1 MFLYHTDLLVYF
13 DILLFGAMDDT
24 AALASKKGI
33 IITAVIAAG
42 IIGTSMLIW
51 LLPQHSP
58 SNGVNI
64 TDKEGAVADAA
75 NLPADN
81 LSFVYTQHNF
91 ATTDVENSFDKW
103 TKGEISTNDMNAA
116 ISTARSQLDA
126 LRKRVDTPG
135 VPQPWQE
142 SYSLYSQAL
151 AKSSSYLDEMKRIVD
166 SGDKN
171 ADHTTL
177 NSIKGEISSLI
188 DRAIKTFPTST
199 TTNSPP
205 T

>member
-1 MFLYHTDLLVYF
+1 MFIVIQVLWY
-13 DILLFGAMDDT
+13 ILISFYWEPLPIA

-33 IITAVIAAG
+33 IITAIVAAG

-51 LLPQHSP
+51 LLPQQGA

-64 TDKEGAVADAA
+64 TDKEGAMADAA

-103 TKGEISTNDMNAA
+103 AKGEISTSDMNAA
-116 ISTARSQLDA
+116 ISTARSELDA
-126 LRKRVDTPG
+126 LKKRVDTPG

-142 SYSLYSQAL
+142 SYGLYSQAL
-151 AKSSSYLDEMKRIVD
+151 TKSSNYLDEMKRIVD
-166 SGDKN
+166 SGNKN
-171 ADHTTL
+171 ADHATL
-177 NSIKGEISSLI
+177 DSIKAEMNGLI
-188 DRAIKTFPTST
+188 DHAIKAFPTNAT
-199 TTNSPP
+199 TTTP